1 MTTGKQMTRR
11 VFNKGAAAVVVSA
24 SVPAGCSSDDTAAGY
39 EELVAATWRHAER
52 PGTPGRPLLKELV
65 RYGTLAANSHNSQ
78 PCRFRIDTNRISV
91 QPDFSRRCPAV
102 DPDDHHLFA
111 SLGCAAENI
120 AIAAAAHGLRASVSL
135 DTAGGD
141 TIRIDLEASPAADSP
156 AFRAITERQCT
167 RAAYDGKP
175 VAVADLASLE
185 RVAADDGVAT
195 QVFTAEAD
203 KERILE
209 YVVAGNTA
217 QMRDEAF
224 VTELRDWLRFN
235 ESAAVEHRDGL
246 FSATTGNPTMPT
258 WIGRIAFGLFFRE
271 GSENDKYRDHIR
283 SSAGVMAF
291 VAGQNDR
298 QGWIDAGRSYQRFAL
313 AATALGLRHA
323 FVNQAIEVPDV
334 RTQFADYLGIGDRR
348 PNLLVR
354 FGYGP
359 TLPQSLRR
367 PVNDVLSKE

>member
-1 MTTGKQMTRR
+1 MTTETEMTRR
-11 VFNKGAAAVVVSA
+11 TFNKGAAAVVLSA
-24 SVPAGCSSDDTAAGY
+24 AVPAGCSNDETPGGY
-39 EELVAATWRHAER
+39 HELVASTWRHAER
-52 PGTPGRPLLKELV
+52 LETQRPALFRELV

-78 PCRFRIDTNRISV
+78 PWRFRIETNRIVV

-120 AIAAAAHGLRASVSL
+120 ALAAAAHGLRASISVDS
-135 DTAGGD
+135 AGGSA
-141 TIRIDLEASPAADSP
+141 IRIDFEQAPAADSP

-175 VAVADLASLE
+175 VAAADLASLE
-185 RVAADDGVAT
+185 RAATDYGVAAEL
-195 QVFTAEAD
+195 FTSEDD

-224 VTELRDWLRFN
+224 VAELKYWLRFN

-258 WIGRIAFGLFFRE
+258 WIGRIAFGVFFKE
-271 GSENDKYRDHIR
+271 GAENDKYRDHIR
-283 SSAGVMAF
+283 SSAGVIAF
-291 VAGQNDR
+291 VADRNDE
-298 QGWIDAGRSYQRFAL
+298 QGWVDAGRRYQRFAL
-313 AATALGLRHA
+313 EATALGLRHA
-323 FVNQAIEVPDV
+323 FVNQPIEVPEV

-359 TLPQSLRR
+359 ELPRSLRR
-367 PVNDVLSKE
+367 PVDDVLS